1 MIFLSEVIVS
11 WGGGGGGGDKGIS
24 EGGDGGG
31 MMNLEMR
38 TNLNDNNIAEIL
50 TVTTIT

>member
-11 WGGGGGGGDKGIS
+11 WGEGDGGDKGIS

-31 MMNLEMR
+31 GGGDVVVVEVVVREM
-38 TNLNDNNIAEIL
+38 L
-50 TVTTIT
+50 